1 MLWGPPFVAPI
12 PVAAP
17 NPLSLPDAAH
27 LGAAG
32 RHSFLPGGQRAGP
45 WRAKAGP
52 AHIKVESTGLLCF
65 RAPRRQTLSPGWTTG
80 AAMKQWSCAEPRFW
94 EERCPCVRCEMHALL
109 FPAPPPFPQKES
121 TLSSWASFPGAEVS
135 YSIFS
140 LNEALLFWCEDLI
153 ASKVLLTPLMEANCA
168 VRGNHVVL
176 LSCWHGGR
184 PHPVYLQGLW
194 ATSDWK
200 TQGTPVKCEFHKHQ
214 FFSISGLHII
224 FEVYLT
230 KKLHSSFIWSS
241 DLTGY
246 PAILSET
253 LLQPFKSMNTQI
265 LWEYQRG

>member
-45 WRAKAGP
+45 LESKGRA
-52 AHIKVESTGLLCF
+52 STHKSRVHRLLCF
-65 RAPRRQTLSPGWTTG
+65 RASSEADIIPRVDQ
-80 AAMKQWSCAEPRFW
+80 
-94 EERCPCVRCEMHALL
+94 ALL
-109 FPAPPPFPQKES
+109 WSSDPVQNSSLLGGTLPLCPVWDACSSFPAPPPFQKES

-153 ASKVLLTPLMEANCA
+153 ASKVLLTPSMEANCA

-184 PHPVYLQGLW
+184 PHPVYLQGL
-194 ATSDWK
+194 
-200 TQGTPVKCEFHKHQ
+200 
-214 FFSISGLHII
+214 
-224 FEVYLT
+224 
-230 KKLHSSFIWSS
+230 
-241 DLTGY
+241 
-246 PAILSET
+246 
-253 LLQPFKSMNTQI
+253 LQPDLVTEKHRAPS
-265 LWEYQRG
+265 